1 MSMARVSKRRSVP
14 LELISAPAGAVAHHN
29 QPSALAL
36 GERALAVDRSGHM
49 LDLLFDRECTPGSVQ
64 RPARRVA
71 PPAARHAA
79 PVDEAAQPENSDVA
93 ARRVGELLRGGGVE
107 PRHAGVSSDEEDPRA
122 VTTAGVAQHV
132 EVLLG
137 RPGSVEG
144 RRERSHGH
152 ECTNV
157 V

>member
-1 MSMARVSKRRSVP
+1 MTDDD
-14 LELISAPAGAVAHHN
+14 
-29 QPSALAL
+29 QPPTLAL
-36 GERALAVDRSGHM
+36 GERALAVDLGGHVG
-49 LDLLFDRECTPGSVQ
+49 DLLVHGERAPRSAE

-71 PPAARHAA
+71 PPASRDAA
-79 PVDEAAQPENSDVA
+79 TVHEAAQPQHSDVA
-93 ARRVGELLRGGGVE
+93 ASRVGELLRGGGVE
-107 PRHAGVSSDEEDPRA
+107 PRHARVSSHEEDARA
-122 VTTAGVAQHV
+122 VTTAGMPQHV
-132 EVLLG
+132 EVLLR